1 MTGRFPPSSFGNL
14 ACRLR
19 NEAAASA
26 SVFCEDSCTRNPPDD
41 AVATGESDADGAGA
55 VAVRVLGAGAT
66 GAGAACGSR
75 ESGPEPRVG
84 DPGAATGLP
93 LTSAPSGRM
102 LRVCTFLGSF
112 EPGTAEL
119 ADCCG
124 AAVADAGATGAGRTT
139 RGAD

>member
-1 MTGRFPPSSFGNL
+1 MTP
-14 ACRLR
+14 LR
-19 NEAAASA
+19 Q
-26 SVFCEDSCTRNPPDD
+26 
-41 AVATGESDADGAGA
+41 
-55 VAVRVLGAGAT
+55 AGAT

-93 LTSAPSGRM
+93 LASAPSGRM

-112 EPGTAEL
+112 EPGAEL

-124 AAVADAGATGAGRTT
+124 AAVAGAGATGAGRTT
-139 RGAD
+139 RGAACVPRSFTAIGSSCVGPTFSPAALV

>member
-1 MTGRFPPSSFGNL
+1 MTGRLPPSSFGNL

-26 SVFCEDSCTRNPPDD
+26 SVFCEDSCTKNPPDD
-41 AVATGESDADGAGA
+41 AVAGESDADGAGA

-102 LRVCTFLGSF
+102 LRVCTFFGSF
-112 EPGTAEL
+112 EPGAEL
-119 ADCCG
+119 ADCWG
-124 AAVADAGATGAGRTT
+124 AAVAGAGVTGAG
-139 RGAD
+139 

>member
-1 MTGRFPPSSFGNL
+1 MTGRLPPSSFGNL
-14 ACRLR
+14 ACRLW

-26 SVFCEDSCTRNPPDD
+26 SVFCEDSCTKNPPDD
-41 AVATGESDADGAGA
+41 AVAAGESDADGAGA

-93 LTSAPSGRM
+93 LASAPSGRM
-102 LRVCTFLGSF
+102 LRVCTFLGSLA
-112 EPGTAEL
+112 PGAEL
-119 ADCCG
+119 
-124 AAVADAGATGAGRTT
+124 
-139 RGAD
+139 